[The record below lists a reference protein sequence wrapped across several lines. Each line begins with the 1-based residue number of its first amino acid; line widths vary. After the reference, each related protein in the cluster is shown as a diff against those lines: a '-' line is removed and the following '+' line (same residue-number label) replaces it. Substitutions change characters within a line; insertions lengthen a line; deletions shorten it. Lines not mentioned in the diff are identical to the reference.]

1 MWDLFLFF
9 LGINRAKTNSR
20 KFYWEFRNFYLQKRN
35 IAIIIMLLS
44 ESAADHGSSGLENCE
59 GISEKTE
66 IRKG

>member
-1 MWDLFLFF
+1 MWALFLFF
-9 LGINRAKTNSR
+9 LRSNRRKTDLE
-20 KFYWEFRNFYLQKRN
+20 KIYWEFRNFYLQKRN

-44 ESAADHGSSGLENCE
+44 EAAAGLGSSRLENCE